1 MKIFFSVVFIFI
13 FITSSAQNKILS
25 GVITSENDS
34 VEFATVVLSNGK
46 TTTTNN
52 KGFYQFT
59 DLAGATHQT
68 LDEFVKT
75 KSFSEVNSKIGYT
88 IPSKKYDMNFEI
100 YGGLKNIFNQ
110 YQSDFDI
117 GKNRDSNYVYGPAFP
132 RTLFF
137 GLKISRG

>member
-1 MKIFFSVVFIFI
+1 MIH
-13 FITSSAQNKILS
+13 
-25 GVITSENDS
+25 SEKNN
-34 VEFATVVLSNGK
+34 VELATVALSNGK

-68 LDEFVKT
+68 SDKFVTT